1 MPRILLVKTT
11 SLGDV
16 IHNLP
21 VVSDLKAQ
29 VPDSEVHWVVEDSF
43 ASVPGMHPGVD
54 RVIAVAMRRW
64 RKRLLSPATW
74 KEIVAFNHELR
85 SLRYDYIIDTQGL
98 MKSALIARRAKGP
111 VYGQDRASVREP
123 MASRFYDYTFNIDR
137 GQHAVERNRR
147 LAASVFGYDP
157 GSIPL
162 NYGIE
167 GTLQHTNQDW
177 VPQSDYLV
185 FLHGTSRQ
193 SKLWPE
199 VNWIELGR
207 QLSATGVMILLPW
220 GNANEHDR
228 AQRLASAIDTALVTP
243 PTDLD
248 TLAGILAGAQAV
260 VGVDTGPVHLAVAL
274 NRPTIAVYTDTNP
287 VLTGVL
293 PMDPERAINV
303 GDKDQIPT
311 ADQVYEALQRV
322 LVHA

>member
-1 MPRILLVKTT
+1 
-11 SLGDV
+11 LGDV

-21 VVSDLKAQ
+21 VVSDLKSQ

-43 ASVPGMHPGVD
+43 ASVPRMHPGVD

-74 KEIVAFNHELR
+74 KEIVTFNRELK
-85 SLRYDYIIDTQGL
+85 SSSYDYIIDTQGL

-111 VYGQDRASVREP
+111 VYGQDRASAREP
-123 MASRFYDYTFNIDR
+123 MASRIYDYTFNIDR
-137 GQHAVERNRR
+137 CQHAVQRNRQ
-147 LAASVFGYDP
+147 LAASVFGYDLD
-157 GSIPL
+157 SIPL

-167 GTLQHTNQDW
+167 GTIQSAKQDW

-199 VNWIELGR
+199 ANWVELGR
-207 QLSATGVMILLPW
+207 QLSNTGLKILLPW
-220 GNANEHDR
+220 GNASEHDR

-243 PTDLD
+243 PTNLD
-248 TLAGILAGAQAV
+248 TLAGVLAGAQAV
-260 VGVDTGPVHLAVAL
+260 IGVDTGPVHLAVAI
-274 NRPTIAVYTDTNP
+274 NRPTIAVYTDTDP

-293 PMDPERAINV
+293 PMEPERAINV
-303 GDKDQIPT
+303 GNKDQIPT
-311 ADQVYEALQRV
+311 ADLVYQALQQV